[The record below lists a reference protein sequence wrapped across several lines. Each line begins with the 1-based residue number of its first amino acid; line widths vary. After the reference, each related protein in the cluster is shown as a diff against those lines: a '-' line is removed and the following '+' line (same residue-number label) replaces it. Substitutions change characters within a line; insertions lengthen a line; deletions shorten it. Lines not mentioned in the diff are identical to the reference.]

1 MSEELVKRLRSGG
14 ETCGIDACKI
24 RDAKSGCL
32 CAIAADRIEALE
44 AALRGIAYM
53 VPKTDSNGFWWHQ
66 KIARLALGEKEDGQ
80 SMG

>member
-44 AALRGIAYM
+44 AALKNVGI
-53 VPKTDSNGFWWHQ
+53 
-66 KIARLALGEKEDGQ
+66 LAFGASEDIVHTIRAALAGEKKDE
-80 SMG
+80 